1 MKLTKAMT
9 TEAPHVLA
17 IVNAKGGVSKTTTAV
32 SLAAGF
38 ALRGRRTLLVDLDQQ
53 ASASL
58 GLGVARASLEP
69 GSAAVLL
76 EGLPLRRAIRPTSC
90 AGLDLV
96 TGELDLANA
105 DVALAGAGDR
115 ATRLR
120 HALEPVRGD
129 YAHVVLDC
137 PPSLGLLTV
146 NALLAADSFLVPVV
160 PEYLVLEGVAG
171 LLASVER
178 LRAAGG
184 DAAELLGFVLTRTN
198 RTRAAG
204 EVADILRA
212 HYGRAVFKAE
222 IPANVRVAEA
232 PSFGLTI
239 YEHAP
244 GSTGADAYSRLTA
257 EVLRRFNQ
265 DGSTSKR
272 KGGKTA

>member
-1 MKLTKAMT
+1 M
-9 TEAPHVLA
+9 LA

-58 GLGVARASLEP
+58 GLGVARADLEP
-69 GSAAVLL
+69 GTAAVLL
-76 EGLPLRRAIRPTSC
+76 EGLPLRRAIRATSR

-120 HALEPVRGD
+120 RALEPMRAD

-146 NALLAADSFLVPVV
+146 NALLAADRFLVPVV

-171 LLASVER
+171 LLAAVER
-178 LRAAGG
+178 LRAGG
-184 DAAELLGFVLTRTN
+184 GEVAELLGFVLTRTN

-212 HYGRAVFKAE
+212 HYGRAVLEAE

-232 PSFGLTI
+232 PSFGLTV

-244 GSTGADAYSRLTA
+244 GSTGADAYGRLTA

-265 DGSTSKR
+265 DGSTSQR